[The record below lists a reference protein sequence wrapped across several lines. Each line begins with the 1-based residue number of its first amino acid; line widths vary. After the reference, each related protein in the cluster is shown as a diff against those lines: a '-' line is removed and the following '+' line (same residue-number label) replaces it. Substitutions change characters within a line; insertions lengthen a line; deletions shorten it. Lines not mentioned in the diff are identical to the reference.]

1 MEQVV
6 EKNIAARGGLQ
17 AWRAVQSLSMR
28 GKMDMDG
35 PLVDYPA
42 KGITIE
48 LEGTEKVE
56 GIATTE
62 PVNGLKVPYLM
73 ETSCEQ

>member
-28 GKMDMDG
+28 GKMDM
-35 PLVDYPA
+35 
-42 KGITIE
+42 
-48 LEGTEKVE
+48 E

-73 ETSCEQ
+73 ETSCKQ